1 MTKSLDSREK
11 EEPVIEKIAPEVIE
25 MKEEMARDKLIKE
38 EEEVIEIEE
47 TIKTEEMV
55 KEEEII
61 IESLAT
67 TERTDLE
74 ITETTTTTEIIMKI
88 LTETVNQEPIMV
100 NQEPEVD
107 PEEITIDFLR
117 KAFSIIF

>member
-1 MTKSLDSREK
+1 
-11 EEPVIEKIAPEVIE
+11 

-88 LTETVNQEPIMV
+88 LTETVNQEPV

-107 PEEITIDFLR
+107 PTEEITIDFLR

>member
-11 EEPVIEKIAPEVIE
+11 EELVIEKIAPEVIE

-88 LTETVNQEPIMV
+88 LTETVNQEPV
-100 NQEPEVD
+100 NQEPEVETT
-107 PEEITIDFLR
+107 EEITIDFLR